1 MRARNVIATVVC
13 LFLTSAMYAQK
24 RNITEKDIF
33 SFTWIGDTQL
43 SPDGSHAAYV
53 QTTVNAK
60 RDGYDTAIY
69 LLDTAQP
76 MVAPRRLTN
85 GPHDAQPRWSPDG
98 MQIAFTRAV
107 EKDGKT
113 QPAQLYVLSLAGGE
127 PMQVSSMEKGV
138 SSPQWAPNGS
148 CIAVVSETPIVPEPK
163 MGKKDDAK
171 TEGKN
176 DAKTEEHKSDVRIIT
191 KAVYRN
197 NGTGYLDT
205 KEASQLYLFYAAK
218 IGAKPVT
225 PWQVTAGRFPVGEFT
240 WSPSSSDLYYT
251 SEHVDEPYYDLPHNE
266 IYMVAL
272 PEDGA
277 KKDEKAPPPLST
289 PVAKLTVEA
298 SGLAVSPDG
307 KHIAFRGEDQPEAK
321 PRSHQQA
328 DMFVMD
334 IDSTK
339 PAQANPPVHNLT
351 ANYDYEVGGGVGGDN
366 TAPRGGGRGGI
377 VWTADGKSL
386 IDVVGKQGSALLV
399 SIDATTGMVKELT
412 AEKQAVVGFSVKPD
426 GTKMVALISTPVRI
440 GDLFSVATDGSKQQ
454 TQLTDV
460 NQALFSQL
468 NLTMP
473 EDMQVTPTANA
484 KDIAGSKIESFVQL
498 PPDFHQTSG
507 HQTSGDKTKK
517 YPLILNIHGGPHSAY
532 GWVFDH
538 EMQWMAAKGY
548 VVVYPNPRGSTT
560 YGQQFANV
568 IQHNYPGDDFHD
580 LMDCVD
586 AVVKLGYVDA
596 ARMGV
601 TGGSGGGLLTN
612 WVVGHTTRFAAAVAQ
627 RDIASWAHWWYTAD
641 FTLFQPAWFK
651 GPPFDQEEDFKARSP
666 ITYIK
671 DVKTPMMFILG
682 EADYRTPPGA
692 GGEEMFRALKFRKIP
707 TVMVRFPDESHE
719 LSRSGK
725 PWHRIER
732 LQNIVGWFDHWLL
745 GTPKPEYEVAP
756 KEEVPLKKDTTE
768 QKANKPPGK

>member
-13 LFLTSAMYAQK
+13 LLFTSAMYAQK
-24 RNITEKDIF
+24 RNISEKDIF

-76 MVAPRRLTN
+76 MVPARRLTN

-107 EKDGKT
+107 EKEGKT
-113 QPAQLYVLSLAGGE
+113 QPTQLYVLSLTGGE
-127 PMQVSSMEKGV
+127 PVQVSSMEKGV
-138 SSPQWAPNGS
+138 GSPQWAPNGS

-163 MGKKDDAK
+163 
-171 TEGKN
+171 TGKN
-176 DAKTEEHKSDVRIIT
+176 DEAKSEGKTEAKAEDHKSDVRIIT

-205 KEASQLYLFYAAK
+205 KDASQLYLFDMAK
-218 IGAKPVT
+218 IGAKTVT
-225 PWQVTAGRFPVGEFT
+225 PWQVTTGRFPIGEFA
-240 WSPSSSDLYYT
+240 WHPSSNDIYYT

-266 IYMVAL
+266 IYVVAL

-277 KKDEKAPPPLST
+277 KKDEKAQPPLST
-289 PVAKLTVEA
+289 LVAKLTFDA
-298 SGLAVSPDG
+298 AGLAISPDG
-307 KHIAFRGEDQPEAK
+307 KRIAFHGEDQPLAK

-334 IDSTK
+334 LDAK
-339 PAQANPPVHNLT
+339 GAPRNLT

-366 TAPRGGGRGGI
+366 TAPRGGGRGGL

-399 SIDATTGMVKELT
+399 SIDATTGAVKELT
-412 AEKQAVVGFSVKPD
+412 AEKQAVVGFSIRPD
-426 GTKMVALISTPVRI
+426 GTKMLALISTPVRI

-498 PPDFHQTSG
+498 PPDF
-507 HQTSGDKTKK
+507 DKGKK

-568 IQHNYPGDDFHD
+568 IQHNYPGDDYHD

-586 AVVKLGYVDA
+586 AVVKLGYVDPA
-596 ARMGV
+596 KMGV
-601 TGGSGGGLLTN
+601 TGGSGGGLLTD
-612 WVVGHTTRFAAAVAQ
+612 WTVTQTTRFKAAVSQ
-627 RDIASWAHWWYTAD
+627 RDISDWSNWWYTAD
-641 FTLFQPAWFK
+641 FTLFQPTWFE
-651 GPPFDQEEDFKARSP
+651 GAPFDKVEEFKKYSP
-666 ITYIK
+666 ITYITK
-671 DVKTPMMFILG
+671 VQTPMLFILG
-682 EADYRTPPGA
+682 EADYRTPPTA
-692 GGEEMFRALKFRKIP
+692 GGEDFFRALKYRRID
-707 TVMVRFPDESHE
+707 TVMVRFPGESHE
-719 LSRSGK
+719 LSRSGQ
-725 PWHRIER
+725 PWHRVER
-732 LQNIVGWFDHWLL
+732 LENIVNWFDKYLMCIPEPQYDIVPARA
-745 GTPKPEYEVAP
+745 TPDSV
-756 KEEVPLKKDTTE
+756 
-768 QKANKPPGK
+768 KAN